1 MNWEKIYANNLT
13 DKDLISNIFRQFIQ
27 LNNKKTNSPMKKW
40 AEDLN
45 SYIFPKKTQ
54 RWPTG
59 T

>member
-45 SYIFPKKTQ
+45 SYIFPKKT
-54 RWPTG
+54 
-59 T
+59 